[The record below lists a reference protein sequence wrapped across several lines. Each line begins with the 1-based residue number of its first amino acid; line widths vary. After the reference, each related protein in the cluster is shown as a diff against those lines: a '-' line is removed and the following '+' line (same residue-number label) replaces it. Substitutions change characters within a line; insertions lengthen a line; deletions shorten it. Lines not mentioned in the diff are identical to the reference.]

1 MRICLLTE
9 KYPPDMGGVAQTVA
23 RHARA
28 LAQAGHTVHVC
39 VPTAGLLHDGFRT
52 YVQDGVTV
60 HNVGM
65 HRQWRDTLVAWSD
78 RLIEVDHEI
87 GFDVFHGCL
96 IPYAG
101 FVAAYLARLCDRRS
115 VISAYNNDLDR
126 QTFDATGAPFVF
138 KALEWAD
145 VLTAVSEDVARTM
158 RAMSGRHDIDVI
170 HNSVDVE
177 LFTPNAI
184 DEGLRDRLG
193 LDENLVLGF
202 IGEATAEKGLP
213 MLLRAF
219 ARVASQVPVHL
230 VFVGGILARD
240 QPVMDRFLR
249 TYPHFSVRQIP
260 YQSHQV
266 LASYY
271 NLMDL
276 VLLPLQR
283 NGLPNILLEA
293 MACARPV
300 VATSVG
306 GIVDVVTHGQDGW
319 LIPPDDEDAL
329 VESILTLSAATDV
342 RERIG
347 SAARAQ
353 ICAEYASS
361 LELASYLAIYERL
374 LDREP

>member
-1 MRICLLTE
+1 MRICLLAE
-9 KYPPDMGGVAQTVA
+9 RYPPDMGGIAQTIA

-60 HNVGM
+60 HNLGM
-65 HRQWRDTLVAWSD
+65 HRQWRDTLAAWRD
-78 RLIEVDHEI
+78 RLVELDQETD
-87 GFDVFHGCL
+87 FDVFHGFL
-96 IPYAG
+96 VSYAG
-101 FVAAYLARLCDRRS
+101 FVAAYLARFCDSRS
-115 VISAYNNDLDR
+115 VVSAYSSDLDR
-126 QTFDATGAPFVF
+126 LTLDATHAPFVF

-145 VLTAVSEDVARTM
+145 ALTANSEDVARQV
-158 RAMSGRHDIDVI
+158 RAISGRQDTATI
-170 HNSVDVE
+170 HNSVDDG
-177 LFTPNAI
+177 LFNPDAI
-184 DEGLRDRLG
+184 DEALRDRLG

-219 ARVASQVPVHL
+219 ARVAAQVPVHL

-283 NGLPNILLEA
+283 DGLPNTLLEA

-300 VATSVG
+300 IATAVS
-306 GIVDVVTHGQDGW
+306 GIVDVITHAQDGW
-319 LIPPDDEDAL
+319 LVPPDDEDAL
-329 VESILTLSAATDV
+329 VESILTLGADAGM
-342 RERIG
+342 REQVG
-347 SAARAQ
+347 AAARAR

-361 LELASYLAIYERL
+361 LELKSYLAIYERL
-374 LDREP
+374 LA